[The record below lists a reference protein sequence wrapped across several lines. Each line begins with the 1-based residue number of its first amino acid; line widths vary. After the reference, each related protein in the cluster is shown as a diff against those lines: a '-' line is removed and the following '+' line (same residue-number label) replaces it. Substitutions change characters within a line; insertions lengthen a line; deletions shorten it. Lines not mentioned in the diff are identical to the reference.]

1 MIDHDQTLPQLEHR
15 PFITDSGLETAL
27 IYIDGI
33 ELPEF
38 AAFVLLES
46 TEGRRRLRHYFE
58 CHSAIARE
66 AGCGFIAESPTWRAN
81 PDWGRKLGYDQA
93 ALDAINANAITMLAD
108 LRDREDPD
116 TRDYVIS
123 GCIGPRDDG
132 YAAAETMSADQ
143 AERYHAEQIG
153 SFADARADLVSA
165 LTITYPDEAIGITRA
180 ASAASMPVVI
190 SFTVETDGRL
200 PCGVTLG
207 EAVTEVDAATGHGP
221 AYYMINCAHPA
232 HFAPALDE
240 GGPWVNRLR
249 GIRANAS
256 RRSHEELDA
265 ADELDAGDP
274 DELADDYA
282 RLTARFPQLTILG
295 GCCGTDE
302 RHVRQIAR
310 ACVTAAWPRSGSI
323 RVADLRLRG

>member
-1 MIDHDQTLPQLEHR
+1 MIDHDPTLPQLEHR
-15 PFITDSGLETAL
+15 PFLTDSGLETTL

-58 CHSAIARE
+58 SHAAIARL

-81 PDWGRKLGYDQA
+81 PDWGSRLGYDTA
-93 ALDAINANAITMLAD
+93 ALHAINAEAITLLAD
-108 LRDREDPD
+108 LRDREDPNPG
-116 TRDYVIS
+116 DYVIS
-123 GCIGPRDDG
+123 GCIGPRGDG
-132 YAAAETMSADQ
+132 YDASEQMTADEAES
-143 AERYHAEQIG
+143 YHAEQIG
-153 SFADARADLVSA
+153 SFADTRADLVSA
-165 LTITYPDEAIGITRA
+165 LTITYPEEAIGIARA
-180 ASAASMPVVI
+180 AHAASMPVVI
-190 SFTVETDGRL
+190 SFTVETDGLL
-200 PCGVTLG
+200 PCGIELG
-207 EAVTEVDAATGHGP
+207 EAIAEVDAATGQGP
-221 AYYMINCAHPA
+221 AYYMINCAHPL
-232 HFAPALDE
+232 HFGPALE
-240 GGPWVNRLR
+240 QGGAWLSRVR

-256 RRSHEELDA
+256 CRSHAELDA

-274 DELADDYA
+274 NELADDYA
-282 RLTARFPQLTILG
+282 RLLARFPQLTILG

-310 ACVTAAWPRSGSI
+310 TCVTSAWPRNGSI